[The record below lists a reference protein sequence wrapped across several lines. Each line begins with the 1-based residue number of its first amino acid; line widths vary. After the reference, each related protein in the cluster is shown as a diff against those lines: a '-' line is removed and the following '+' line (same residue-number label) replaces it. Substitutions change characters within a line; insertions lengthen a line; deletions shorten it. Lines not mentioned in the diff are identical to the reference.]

1 MSTKKKA
8 LGLSVQ
14 KPPAD
19 DGGLDNF
26 IKNGVGS
33 AEPPR
38 EEAPAQHKVEEKQ
51 EAPKDAPRKQR
62 SIYLNDDLMIRAG
75 IYRIK
80 QGLTM
85 AKLVEQALEKYL
97 DENGG

>member
-1 MSTKKKA
+1 MSTKKKG

-26 IKNGVGS
+26 IKNGLSS

-51 EAPKDAPRKQR
+51 GVAKEPSRKQR

-75 IYRIK
+75 IYRLK
-80 QGLTM
+80 QGVTM
-85 AKLVEQALEKYL
+85 TKLVEQALEKYL